1 MSTSSGRSRVCP
13 KAAQRCEE
21 ILDAAIRCFREK
33 GFHAASMSSIAKA
46 FGMSAG
52 HIYNYFDSKEDIIE
66 AIVNRWLDNYIHTI
80 RIRWNPDPD
89 IHREEVQES
98 IGQQIEDRLTCGD
111 RALMFEIAAES
122 FRNKKIAECIRRADR
137 AGRKHLMEQAVACY
151 REHGVE
157 PPADLEK
164 RLVVVGAFLDGLVFY
179 TGMDPEF
186 EPKTVLPILTQKF
199 CNRATKAFVALAH
212 QMPSSFRNSWS
223 RFTDS
228 VLQRLI
234 PRGVITEVVFTQSNH
249 SRT

>member
-1 MSTSSGRSRVCP
+1 MSTYSGRSRVCP
-13 KAAQRCEE
+13 KAAQRREE

-80 RIRWNPDPD
+80 QIRWNPDPD

-111 RALMFEIAAES
+111 RALRFEIAAES

-137 AGRKHLMEQAVACY
+137 VGRKH
-151 REHGVE
+151 G
-157 PPADLEK
+157 
-164 RLVVVGAFLDGLVFY
+164 GGL
-179 TGMDPEF
+179 
-186 EPKTVLPILTQKF
+186 LP
-199 CNRATKAFVALAH
+199 
-212 QMPSSFRNSWS
+212 
-223 RFTDS
+223 
-228 VLQRLI
+228 
-234 PRGVITEVVFTQSNH
+234 
-249 SRT
+249 

>member
-1 MSTSSGRSRVCP
+1 MSTYSGRSRVCP
-13 KAAQRCEE
+13 KAAQRREE

-80 RIRWNPDPD
+80 QIRWNPDPD

-111 RALMFEIAAES
+111 RALRFEIAAES

-137 AGRKHLMEQAVACY
+137 VGRKHLMEQAVACY

-164 RLVVVGAFLDGLVFY
+164 RLVVVGA
-179 TGMDPEF
+179 
-186 EPKTVLPILTQKF
+186 
-199 CNRATKAFVALAH
+199 
-212 QMPSSFRNSWS
+212 SS
-223 RFTDS
+223 TDS
-228 VLQRLI
+228 CFI
-234 PRGVITEVVFTQSNH
+234 PAWIRSL
-249 SRT
+249 SRRPYFRSLRISCFILRRVTGNRQTREKRKKKHKKSAS

>member
-13 KAAQRCEE
+13 KAAQRREA
-21 ILDAAIRCFREK
+21 ILDAAIRSFREK

-186 EPKTVLPILTQKF
+186 EPKTVLPILTDILLYLEK
-199 CNRATKAFVALAH
+199 NDGKPSAKGKAEKEA
-212 QMPSSFRNSWS
+212 
-223 RFTDS
+223 
-228 VLQRLI
+228 
-234 PRGVITEVVFTQSNH
+234 
-249 SRT
+249 

>member
-1 MSTSSGRSRVCP
+1 MSTYSGRSRVCT
-13 KAAQRCEE
+13 KAAQRREE

-80 RIRWNPDPD
+80 QIRWNPDPD

-111 RALMFEIAAES
+111 RALRFEIAAES

-137 AGRKHLMEQAVACY
+137 VGRKHLMEQAVACY

-157 PPADLEK
+157 PPADLES
-164 RLVVVGAFLDGLVFY
+164 GLWWL
-179 TGMDPEF
+179 G
-186 EPKTVLPILTQKF
+186 
-199 CNRATKAFVALAH
+199 
-212 QMPSSFRNSWS
+212 PSS
-223 RFTDS
+223 TDS
-228 VLQRLI
+228 CFI
-234 PRGVITEVVFTQSNH
+234 PAWIRSL
-249 SRT
+249 SRRPYFRSLRISCFILRRVTGNRQTREKRKKKHKKSAS

>member
-1 MSTSSGRSRVCP
+1 
-13 KAAQRCEE
+13 
-21 ILDAAIRCFREK
+21 
-33 GFHAASMSSIAKA
+33 MSSIAKA

-52 HIYNYFDSKEDIIE
+52 HIYNHFDSKEDIIE

-80 RIRWNPDPD
+80 QIQIRWNPDPD

-111 RALMFEIAAES
+111 RALRFEIAAES

-137 AGRKHLMEQAVACY
+137 VGRKHLMEQAVACY

-186 EPKTVLPILTQKF
+186 EPKTVLPILTDILLHLEKSDGKPSDKG
-199 CNRATKAFVALAH
+199 KAEKEA
-212 QMPSSFRNSWS
+212 
-223 RFTDS
+223 
-228 VLQRLI
+228 
-234 PRGVITEVVFTQSNH
+234 
-249 SRT
+249 

>member
-1 MSTSSGRSRVCP
+1 MSTYSGRSRVCP
-13 KAAQRCEE
+13 KAAQRREE

-80 RIRWNPDPD
+80 QIRWNPDPD

-111 RALMFEIAAES
+111 RALRFEIAAES

-137 AGRKHLMEQAVACY
+137 VGRKHLM
-151 REHGVE
+151 E

-186 EPKTVLPILTQKF
+186 EPKTVLPILTDILLHLEKSDGKPSDKG
-199 CNRATKAFVALAH
+199 KAEKEA
-212 QMPSSFRNSWS
+212 
-223 RFTDS
+223 
-228 VLQRLI
+228 
-234 PRGVITEVVFTQSNH
+234 
-249 SRT
+249 

>member
-1 MSTSSGRSRVCP
+1 MSTYSGRSRVCP
-13 KAAQRCEE
+13 KAAQRREE

-80 RIRWNPDPD
+80 QIRWNPDPD

-111 RALMFEIAAES
+111 RALRFEIAAES

-137 AGRKHLMEQAVACY
+137 VGRKHLMEQAVACY

-164 RLVVVGAFLDGLVFY
+164 RLVVVGAFLDG
-179 TGMDPEF
+179 TR
-186 EPKTVLPILTQKF
+186 VLY
-199 CNRATKAFVALAH
+199 RH
-212 QMPSSFRNSWS
+212 GS
-223 RFTDS
+223 
-228 VLQRLI
+228 
-234 PRGVITEVVFTQSNH
+234 GV
-249 SRT
+249 